1 MRLALVFS
9 LMAGPAAAGCFAADG
24 MPEKAIYDGG
34 IELFYEGREGDVLT
48 YRVGQMVTR
57 IKDGLWPLD
66 HRLGEFVTEY
76 RWAGEVPDLA
86 AVIAAGGT
94 AQVEGTMKQGG
105 NAPVEV
111 VAEVEVLG
119 EDSIDW
125 EDCRY
130 SVVEIGK
137 TIRAG
142 DKVLSEGVVI
152 YAPDAMISFR
162 SSSVDPV
169 SRGVTVLELQ
179 ALE

>member
-1 MRLALVFS
+1 MRLALILS
-9 LMAGPAAAGCFAADG
+9 LVAGPAAAGCFAADG

-48 YRVGQMVTR
+48 YRIGQMVTR
-57 IKDGLWPLD
+57 MQDGLWPLD

-94 AQVEGTMKQGG
+94 ARVEGKMTQSS
-105 NAPVEV
+105 NAPVDV
-111 VAEVEVLG
+111 VAEVEVLA

-142 DKVLSEGVVI
+142 DKVMSEGVVV

-169 SRGVTVLELQ
+169 SGGVTVLELQ